1 MPFGMSWR
9 RANSSLHGSP
19 TTPPR
24 PGLQF
29 VVDPLADQPEVSTY
43 ASGVFSSQR
52 IWRNVMLAAA
62 VFVAVAVIAQFPD
75 SFDKPVTGALNQ
87 LVGRWKTFDRLV
99 YAVFSYP
106 TYSGVILTAAIWSC
120 WFATDTDERRSRILI
135 GLASAYCAGTI
146 SRMLQHLLS
155 IHPRPFYDRTID
167 FRIPAELEQS
177 LNTWNSF
184 PSDHVTVF
192 AALVTL
198 AYITRFKWT
207 FWLAIFTAIVELP
220 RIYVGA
226 HYPSDLVAG
235 AALGAMA
242 IWLAQSLPVLSFCR
256 PALSWE
262 RRSPEYFYPVAFFMS
277 YQIATLF
284 ADIRWAVG
292 LILAA

>member
-1 MPFGMSWR
+1 M
-9 RANSSLHGSP
+9 
-19 TTPPR
+19 
-24 PGLQF
+24 
-29 VVDPLADQPEVSTY
+29 EVRTW
-43 ASGVFSSQR
+43 ASGVMSPER
-52 IWRNVMLAAA
+52 IWGNVMLAAA
-62 VFVAVAVIAQFPD
+62 VFVAVAAIAQFPD
-75 SFDKPVTGALNQ
+75 IFDKPVTGAFNQ

-99 YAVFSYP
+99 FAVFSYP

-120 WFATDTDERRSRILI
+120 WFATDTDEPRSRILI

-155 IHPRPFYDRTID
+155 IHPRPFYDRTIN

-198 AYITRFKWT
+198 AYIVRYKWT

-226 HYPSDLVAG
+226 HYPSDLIAG

-242 IWLAQSLPVLSFCR
+242 IWLAQSLPVLSFCS
-256 PALSWE
+256 PALNWE
-262 RRSPEYFYPVAFFMS
+262 RRSPAYFYPVAFFVS
-277 YQIATLF
+277 YQVATLF
-284 ADIRWAVG
+284 ADIRLRIPMISPG
-292 LILAA
+292 CTDLIS